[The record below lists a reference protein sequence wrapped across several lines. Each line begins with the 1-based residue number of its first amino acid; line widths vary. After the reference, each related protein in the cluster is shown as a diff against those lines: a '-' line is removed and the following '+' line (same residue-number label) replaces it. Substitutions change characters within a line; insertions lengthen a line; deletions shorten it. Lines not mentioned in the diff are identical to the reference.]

1 MKKFIFSLLVIS
13 GAIFGDSMS
22 EGNTTERNMTESYVY
37 DEYNVSSL
45 IEGLDAY
52 NKADYE
58 LAIKLLSKHIESN
71 DKDICAY
78 INRGASYDNLKDYY
92 SAIKD
97 FTKVIELNP
106 NDFNAYYNRGV
117 SYNNLEKYDL
127 AIKDY
132 TKSIKLNPNFFG
144 AYNNRGALY
153 SKLKDYSSAIKDFN
167 TAIKLNPKFFEAY
180 FNRGV
185 FYDDLKKYNLAIKDF
200 TKAIKLNPNDACIY
214 SSRGFGYYKLKKYD
228 LSIKDFNKAIELDS
242 NDSSAYT
249 NLLEMSIII
258 NKDFNTSL
266 EKKLIELIKEDKE
279 TSCKYEMLQIVQSI
293 STNNS
298 YNLTPKEWDEK
309 YKDIKIESWDFEEL
323 DEWANNT
330 KDKDKKAKLKNA
342 IKIFK
347 THK

>member
-13 GAIFGDSMS
+13 GAVFGDSMS
-22 EGNTTERNMTESYVY
+22 DGNTTERNMTESYVY

-45 IEGLDAY
+45 IEGMDAY
-52 NKADYE
+52 GKADYE

-117 SYNNLEKYDL
+117 SYDNLEKYDL

-132 TKSIKLNPNFFG
+132 TKSIKLNPNSFET
-144 AYNNRGALY
+144 YNNRGISY
-153 SKLKDYSSAIKDFN
+153 NK
-167 TAIKLNPKFFEAY
+167 
-180 FNRGV
+180 
-185 FYDDLKKYNLAIKDF
+185 LKKYDLAIKDF
-200 TKAIKLNPNDACIY
+200 TKAIKLNPNDAYIY
-214 SSRGFGYYKLKKYD
+214 GCRGVMYYKLKKYD
-228 LSIKDFNKAIELDS
+228 LSTKDLNKAIELDS
-242 NDSSAYT
+242 NNSSAYI
-249 NLLEMSIII
+249 NLFEMSIII
-258 NKDFNTSL
+258 NKEFNTSL
-266 EKKLIELIKEDKE
+266 EKKLIELSKDDKQ
-279 TSCKYEMLQIVQSI
+279 TSCEYEMLQIVQSI
-293 STNNS
+293 SINKP